1 MGVILPKPIL
11 SKVVDR
17 SGSKKASAACC
28 SINGYR
34 NTMEDAHV
42 LLTGQE
48 RMIFGIFD
56 GHSNDKCS
64 NYIAEHLPRKL
75 TNAASPLTDE
85 VLENICIACDEQF
98 LEDVGEGGTTATFAL
113 VDSVPDDPKKF
124 NLTICNIG
132 DSRTLVARD
141 GNIIFA
147 TQDHKPQNPEER
159 ARIER
164 CGGTVRMN
172 RVDGDLA
179 VSRAFGDFV
188 FKRWRDDLRN
198 QKVIAVPDITRLTV
212 QEGDYLIIACDG
224 VFEGSFSNEEVVQFV
239 FSQLPAPQ
247 GDLAV
252 IAARVCDQ
260 AVRRGSKDNISCLIV
275 QLKDGTEM
283 VAKHG
288 ENGFVPGPPYPK
300 THESSRLA
308 YSRMAMLAQVSLADA
323 LQQRYELFQAYCKGQ
338 TAELPPLKQVAFEMS
353 DEVDVETERV
363 FFGNGPTPGN
373 EKAFFTAM
381 AEGSR

>member
-17 SGSKKASAACC
+17 AGSPNVAVACC
-28 SINGYR
+28 AINGYR
-34 NTMEDAHV
+34 NSMEDAHV
-42 LLTGQE
+42 LQTGPD

-75 TNAASPLTDE
+75 NMAPQPLTDAA
-85 VLENICIACDEQF
+85 LEGLCISCDEQF
-98 LEDVGEGGTTATFAL
+98 LEDVGDGGTTATFVIAEP
-113 VDSVPDDPKKF
+113 SSGKPKSF
-124 NLTICNIG
+124 DLIICNIG

-141 GNIIFA
+141 GKILFA
-147 TQDHKPQNPEER
+147 TQDHKPQNPSER
-159 ARIER
+159 ERIER

-198 QKVIAVPDITRLTV
+198 QKVIAVPDITRMTV
-212 QEGDYLIIACDG
+212 QEGDVLVIACDG
-224 VFEGSFSNEEVVQFV
+224 VFEGSFTNEEVVQFV
-239 FSQLPAPQ
+239 FSELPAPQ
-247 GDLAV
+247 DDLAV

-260 AVRRGSKDNISCLIV
+260 AVRRGSKDNVSCMVV
-275 QLKDGTEM
+275 QFKDGQPM
-283 VAKHG
+283 VTNHG
-288 ENGFVPGPPYPK
+288 AQSFVPGPPYPK
-300 THESSRLA
+300 THETSRLA
-308 YSRMAMLAQVSLADA
+308 YSRMAMMASVSLAEA
-323 LQQRYELFQAYCKGQ
+323 LQQRYELFLAHSRNQLGS
-338 TAELPPLKQVAFEMS
+338 LPPIKQVAFEMS
-353 DEVDVETERV
+353 DEVDIETERV
-363 FFGNGPTPGN
+363 FFSNGPTPGN
-373 EKAFFTAM
+373 EKAFFAAM